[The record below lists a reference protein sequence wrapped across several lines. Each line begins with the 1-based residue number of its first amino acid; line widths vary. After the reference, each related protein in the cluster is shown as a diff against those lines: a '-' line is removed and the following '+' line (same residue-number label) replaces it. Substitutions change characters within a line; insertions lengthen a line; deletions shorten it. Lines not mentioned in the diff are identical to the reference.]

1 MHKKSPV
8 VWGFGFCRQW
18 HNIIDNLESA
28 KMPNENDYV
37 DFRSTKK
44 EFVAFAF
51 LKVSVASSG
60 KGF

>member
-1 MHKKSPV
+1 

-18 HNIIDNLESA
+18 HDIMDNLESA
-28 KMPNENDYV
+28 KMPNERANG
-37 DFRSTKK
+37 DFRCTKK
-44 EFVAFAF
+44 EFLAFAF